1 MKLSTPEL
9 ASFGTRFLTFGV
21 ILQASVT
28 YATNFES
35 QLNSA
40 IVSNSSLLW
49 GTYRPNLYFGTRPR
63 VPESLLTGL
72 MWFGLDDIQSFQH
85 IRHSCEQGDNLDS
98 YGYLRH
104 DGRTFGQQ
112 EIKDSANNIILT
124 TEFVKVPG
132 GEHGGDWAVRI
143 SGKPMKD
150 TAKLALIFYAGMDGE
165 GELSLTSP
173 MESKGLKGPIKLKG
187 HGGDLGDFE
196 MHILDDENNKSPK
209 PDEDPKDDYPE
220 LDATQVLGL
229 PLPHGEHWRAKEYI
243 QQHIMQSASQLAKK
257 YTPNFPDPAYLFT
270 YQSRSAPGSNFYA
283 FQKVLEA
290 PFQFDVIF
298 NSKSLHDNIKGEEI
312 SNLLETSYRQFDERF
327 ERTFKLAS
335 KEFKPHQIA
344 FAKAAMS
351 NMLGGIGYFHGDS
364 IVDDSSEESLDDAEL
379 IIDSHEP
386 NAKLTPPM
394 TLFSAVPSRPFFPR
408 GFLWDEGFH
417 QLLIGKWDN
426 DLSLEII
433 KHWASL
439 IDTNGWIGREQ
450 ILGPEA
456 RSKVPS
462 EFQTQY
468 THYANPPTL
477 LMAIQKYVERL
488 GNFSKPQ
495 AQPNQF
501 DGGFNKVIVSE
512 DDFDILINRHLLD
525 SESAQIY
532 LRQIYEKYK
541 LNYKW
546 FRRTQ
551 KGEIKRFGR
560 EASSKEAYRWR
571 GRTENHT
578 LTSGLDDYPRASPP
592 HVGELHLDLHCWMGF
607 MSRTLR
613 DIALYIGEEDDAD
626 EFSDMYENIVD
637 NLEDLHW
644 NEETQTYCDLTGNDE
659 GESSFICHN
668 GYISLF
674 PMLLGLLPA
683 DSPRL
688 KSILD
693 MMYDPEHL
701 WSPYGL
707 RSLSKSDQFYGTNE
721 NYWRG
726 PIWININYL
735 ALSSLYK
742 NYRNVDGPYRD
753 QVDEIYSKL
762 RKNVMNT
769 IYKDYKK
776 TGYIWEQY
784 SPETGSGQRSHPF
797 TGWSALVTL
806 IMAEDY

>member
-1 MKLSTPEL
+1 MKFTSVNAKFL
-9 ASFGTRFLTFGV
+9 AIGV
-21 ILQASVT
+21 LLHGNLVL
-28 YATNFES
+28 ATSLES
-35 QLNSA
+35 QLNSVIA
-40 IVSNSSLLW
+40 SNSSLLW

-63 VPESLLTGL
+63 IPESLATGL
-72 MWFGLDDIQSFQH
+72 MWFGLEDFQSFRN

-124 TEFVKVPG
+124 TEFIKAP

-143 SGKPMKD
+143 SGKPIKD
-150 TAKLALIFYAGMDGE
+150 TAKVALVFYTGLDAE
-165 GELSLTSP
+165 GDLTVDNP
-173 MESKGLKGPIKLKG
+173 AEAKGLKGPITLKG
-187 HGGDLGDFE
+187 HGGGLGDFE
-196 MHILDDENNKSPK
+196 IHIIDDEDNKAPNVQ
-209 PDEDPKDDYPE
+209 EAPKDDYPE
-220 LDATQVLGL
+220 LDYTQVLGL
-229 PLPHGEHWRAKEYI
+229 SVPRGEQWKAKDMV
-243 QQHIMQSASQLAKK
+243 QQHIMQSASHLVQK
-257 YTPNFPDPAYLFT
+257 YNPNFPEPAYLFT
-270 YQSRSAPGSNFYA
+270 YKSVSMADSNFYA

-298 NSKSLHDNIKGEEI
+298 NSKSHHANIEREEI
-312 SNLLETSYRQFDERF
+312 STLLQTSYQQFDERF

-335 KEFKPHQIA
+335 KGFKPHQVD

-351 NMLGGIGYFHGDS
+351 NMVGGIGYFHGDS
-364 IVDDSSEESLDDAEL
+364 IINDHANHLEDESEFVMNPQESAT
-379 IIDSHEP
+379 
-386 NAKLTPPM
+386 KLTPPM

-439 IDTNGWIGREQ
+439 IDADGWIGREQ
-450 ILGPEA
+450 ILGAEA
-456 RSKVPS
+456 RSKVPA

-488 GNFSKPQ
+488 KSFKKPELVSD
-495 AQPNQF
+495 QF
-501 DGGFNKVIVSE
+501 EGGLNKMIVSE
-512 DDFDILINRHLLD
+512 DDLDVLINRHLMD
-525 SESAQIY
+525 SDLAKIY
-532 LRQIYEKYK
+532 LRQVYEKYK

-551 KGEIKRFGR
+551 KGEIKGFGR
-560 EASSKEAYRWR
+560 EAASKEAYRWR

-613 DIALYIGEEDDAD
+613 DVAVYIGEEDDAD
-626 EFSDMYENIVD
+626 EFEDVYENIIE

-644 NEETQTYCDLTGNDE
+644 NEEKQAYCDLTANDQ
-659 GESSFICHN
+659 GESMFVCHN
-668 GYISLF
+668 GYITLF
-674 PMLLGLLPA
+674 PMLLGLLPP

-693 MMYDPEHL
+693 MMYDPDHL

-742 NYRNVDGPYRD
+742 NYVDVEGPYQD
-753 QVDEIYSKL
+753 LAKEIYTKL

-769 IYKDYKK
+769 IYKDYQK

-784 SPETGSGQRSHPF
+784 SSETGRGQRSHPF